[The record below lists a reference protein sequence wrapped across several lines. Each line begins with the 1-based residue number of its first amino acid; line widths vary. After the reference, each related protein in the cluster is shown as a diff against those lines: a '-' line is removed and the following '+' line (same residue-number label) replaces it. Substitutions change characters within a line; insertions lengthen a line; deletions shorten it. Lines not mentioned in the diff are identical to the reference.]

1 MAKKQKAKDKT
12 DLKDESIDLKDESI
26 DNDIVLDEEESPEL
40 DIDSSLEEANEIQT
54 AEDQIKDL
62 EEALLRSR
70 AELDNAFKRNTSDI
84 EKANK
89 YGVER
94 LLNELLPV
102 VDNLEHA
109 LNNFSKDSTTE
120 DKEGV
125 ELTLKSFESALDK
138 FGIRPIYPVNEH
150 FDPIK
155 HEAVMTSQDPKK
167 ENNEIENIFQRGWEL
182 HDRVVRPAR
191 VSVIKN

>member
-1 MAKKQKAKDKT
+1 MGKKQKSKAQAGVEDISA
-12 DLKDESIDLKDESI
+12 DNSSPINADALADEESISEHLDA
-26 DNDIVLDEEESPEL
+26 DNDNTVN
-40 DIDSSLEEANEIQT
+40 LEDKIA
-54 AEDQIKDL
+54 DL

-70 AELDNAFKRNTSDI
+70 AELDNAFKRNISDV
-84 EKANK
+84 EKAHK

-109 LNNFSKDSTTE
+109 LNNFSKNSTNE

-138 FGIRPIYPVNEH
+138 FGIRPIYPVNEY
-150 FDPIK
+150 FDPVK
-155 HEAVMTSQDPKK
+155 HEAVMTSKDSDK

>member
-1 MAKKQKAKDKT
+1 MGKKQKSKAQAGVEDIPADNSPPINEDALT
-12 DLKDESIDLKDESI
+12 DEESISEHLDA
-26 DNDIVLDEEESPEL
+26 DNANTVN
-40 DIDSSLEEANEIQT
+40 LEDKIA
-54 AEDQIKDL
+54 DL

-70 AELDNAFKRNTSDI
+70 AELDNAFKRNISDV
-84 EKANK
+84 EKAHK

-109 LNNFSKDSTTE
+109 LNNFSKNSTNE

-138 FGIRPIYPVNEH
+138 FGIRPIYPVNEY
-150 FDPIK
+150 FDPVK
-155 HEAVMTSQDPKK
+155 HEAVMTSKDSDK

>member
-1 MAKKQKAKDKT
+1 MMTKKNKTKDQPNQDNEVLEQDIIKESE
-12 DLKDESIDLKDESI
+12 LEMDEALEDE
-26 DNDIVLDEEESPEL
+26 DP
-40 DIDSSLEEANEIQT
+40 LEKIHS
-54 AEDQIKDL
+54 L

-70 AELDNAFKRNTSDI
+70 AELDNALKRSVADI
-84 EKANK
+84 EKAHK
-89 YGVER
+89 YGVEK

-109 LNNFSKDSTTE
+109 LKNFSEESSSE

-138 FGIRPIYPVNEH
+138 FGIRPIYPVNEQ

-155 HEAVMTSQDPKK
+155 HEAVMTSQDLAK

-182 HDRVVRPAR
+182 HERVVRPAR

>member
-1 MAKKQKAKDKT
+1 MGKKQKSKAKAGVEDMPA
-12 DLKDESIDLKDESI
+12 
-26 DNDIVLDEEESPEL
+26 DNSPPLNEDALADEESTSEHL
-40 DIDSSLEEANEIQT
+40 DADNADTVNLEDKI
-54 AEDQIKDL
+54 AEL

-70 AELDNAFKRNTSDI
+70 AELDNAFKRNISDV
-84 EKANK
+84 EKAHK

-109 LNNFSKDSTTE
+109 LNNFSKNSTNE

-138 FGIRPIYPVNEH
+138 FGIRPIYPINEY
-150 FDPIK
+150 FDPVK
-155 HEAVMTSQDPKK
+155 HEAVMTSKDSDK

>member
-1 MAKKQKAKDKT
+1 MGKKQKSKAQAGVDDTPADKSSLINE
-12 DLKDESIDLKDESI
+12 DAL
-26 DNDIVLDEEESPEL
+26 LDEESISEL
-40 DIDSSLEEANEIQT
+40 LDTDTDNTVNLEDKIA
-54 AEDQIKDL
+54 DL

-70 AELDNAFKRNTSDI
+70 AELDNAFKRNISDV
-84 EKANK
+84 EKAHK

-109 LNNFSKDSTTE
+109 LNNFSKNSTNE
-120 DKEGV
+120 DREGV

-138 FGIRPIYPVNEH
+138 FGIRPIYPTNEY
-150 FDPIK
+150 FDPVK
-155 HEAVMTSQDPKK
+155 HEAVMTSKDPDK

>member
-1 MAKKQKAKDKT
+1 MAKKQKVKNK
-12 DLKDESIDLKDESI
+12 KDEHDLIDES
-26 DNDIVLDEEESPEL
+26 LDQEIGADEAESLE
-40 DIDSSLEEANEIQT
+40 DQTDSSVNETEELSSE
-54 AEDQIKDL
+54 EKVKDL

-70 AELDNAFKRNTSDI
+70 AELDNAFKRNAADI
-84 EKANK
+84 EKAHK

-109 LNNFSKDSTTE
+109 LNNFSKDSTKE

-138 FGIRPIYPVNEH
+138 FGIRPIYPINEQ

-155 HEAVMTSQDPKK
+155 HEAVMTSKDPKK
-167 ENNEIENIFQRGWEL
+167 ENNEIENVFQRGWEL

>member
-1 MAKKQKAKDKT
+1 MGKKQKSKAQAGVDDTPADKSS
-12 DLKDESIDLKDESI
+12 LINEEAL
-26 DNDIVLDEEESPEL
+26 LDEESISEL
-40 DIDSSLEEANEIQT
+40 LDTDTDNTVNLEDKIA
-54 AEDQIKDL
+54 DL

-70 AELDNAFKRNTSDI
+70 AELDNAFKRNISDV
-84 EKANK
+84 EKAHK

-109 LNNFSKDSTTE
+109 LNNFSKNSTNE
-120 DKEGV
+120 DREGV

-138 FGIRPIYPVNEH
+138 FGIRPIYPTNEH
-150 FDPIK
+150 FDPVK
-155 HEAVMTSQDPKK
+155 HEAVMTSKDPDK